1 MDIKTIA
8 DLAKLADICRKK
20 GIKQLKITQDGLEF
34 SMGEKPQPK
43 AKLKDTPETFD
54 TTASDEDMLYWS
66 SAGIPN

>member
-1 MDIKTIA
+1 MDIKTVA

-20 GIKQLKITQDGLEF
+20 GIKQLKITQEGLEF

-43 AKLKDTPETFD
+43 VKFKDSPEALD
-54 TTASDEDMLYWS
+54 TRPSDEEMLFWS

>member
-34 SMGEKPQPK
+34 QMGEKPQPK
-43 AKLKDTPETFD
+43 TKTKDTPDTFD
-54 TTASDEDMLYWS
+54 TRPSDEEMLYWS